1 MGASMKLARQVA
13 LKAARKAALK
23 VALKAAELRPAM
35 KAEQ

>member
-1 MGASMKLARQVA
+1 MVASMKLARQVA
-13 LKAARKAALK
+13 LKAALK